1 MISCKGSYSQVR
13 KAITAGY
20 FSHVARCQKD
30 VYKTI
35 IDDHEVFIHP
45 SSALFNKNP
54 EWVVYHEVVN
64 TSKEYMRNVSTINP
78 KWLMDVAGKY
88 FKVCDPNVLTKKQRN
103 EKIEPLAVRFG
114 DPNEWR
120 LSKRKGFL

>member
-1 MISCKGSYSQVR
+1 
-13 KAITAGY
+13 
-20 FSHVARCQKD
+20 
-30 VYKTI
+30 
-35 IDDHEVFIHP
+35 
-45 SSALFNKNP
+45 
-54 EWVVYHEVVN
+54 
-64 TSKEYMRNVSTINP
+64 
-78 KWLMDVAGKY
+78 MDVAGKY

>member
-1 MISCKGSYSQVR
+1 M
-13 KAITAGY
+13 
-20 FSHVARCQKD
+20 
-30 VYKTI
+30 
-35 IDDHEVFIHP
+35 
-45 SSALFNKNP
+45 FNKNP

-120 LSKRKGFL
+120 LSKRKGFLWFLFFILFIENIILLLYIHIRLF